1 MIRSGRPGPRAAI
14 IASIA
19 ISLCPSH
26 ASFGGHVYAVVA
38 LLHMAQFGGADY
50 WRHRDMIPLVDSIY
64 LG

>member
-1 MIRSGRPGPRAAI
+1 MIGSLRAGPGAAI
-14 IASIA
+14 IAGIA

-26 ASFGGHVYAVVA
+26 ASFGGHVHAVVA
-38 LLHMAQFGGADY
+38 LLHMAQFGGADN

>member
-1 MIRSGRPGPRAAI
+1 MIRSGRSRPGAAI
-14 IASIA
+14 IASIT

-26 ASFGGHVYAVVA
+26 ASFGRHVHAVVA
-38 LLHMAQFGGADY
+38 LLHMAQFGGADN